1 LRLSWCVSATKG
13 ARLVGQARRYGP
25 GNAILLNKF
34 LNEHR
39 KGGGN
44 AKRYRPDRTT
54 ETTSCANPKN
64 ACTTSV
70 HEIDAGTD
78 RPQCQISDRIL
89 CDNSALHSGGG
100 HYCRIANWGRQSK
113 MAYPVDRYLLIAST
127 VCFLAAVVHTLVE
140 LRAGVFRPMRFN
152 FFAIG
157 LGFIFQTAFLWI
169 RGQELGRCPITN
181 LFEVF
186 VFLAWS
192 VALVYMLVGPAYR
205 LSLMGAFTAPLV
217 LLLQGFALIA
227 PIDTRHPVAVPA
239 NSWLEFHASM
249 SLVAYGAFALAC
261 IAGVMYLLQE
271 RQLKTHQLH
280 SIFYHLPPL
289 TNLFAVITRLLWW
302 GFALYTVG
310 IVSGFFTGHPLP
322 RIQVMAAIALW
333 LLYAAILQARHLQW
347 LAPRRVAALCIIG
360 FSAALALL
368 WGITFTAEL
377 HHVP

>member
-1 LRLSWCVSATKG
+1 
-13 ARLVGQARRYGP
+13 
-25 GNAILLNKF
+25 
-34 LNEHR
+34 
-39 KGGGN
+39 
-44 AKRYRPDRTT
+44 
-54 ETTSCANPKN
+54 
-64 ACTTSV
+64 
-70 HEIDAGTD
+70 
-78 RPQCQISDRIL
+78 
-89 CDNSALHSGGG
+89 
-100 HYCRIANWGRQSK
+100 
-113 MAYPVDRYLLIAST
+113 VDRYFLIAST
-127 VCFLAAVVHTLVE
+127 FCFVAAVLHTAIE
-140 LRAGVFRPMRFN
+140 LRTKVFRPMRFN

-227 PIDTRHPVAVPA
+227 PIDIRHPVTVPA
-239 NSWLEFHASM
+239 NSWLELHASM
-249 SLVAYGAFALAC
+249 SLVAYGVFALAC

-271 RQLKTHQLH
+271 RQLKTHHLH
-280 SIFYHLPPL
+280 SIFYYLPPL
-289 TNLFAVITRLLWW
+289 TNLFDAITRLLWW

-322 RIQVMAAIALW
+322 RIQVVAAIALW
-333 LLYAAILQARHLQW
+333 LLYAAILQGRHLKW
-347 LAPRRVAALCIIG
+347 LAPKRVAALCIIS
-360 FSAALALL
+360 FSAALTLL

-377 HHVP
+377 HRVP